1 MKKFT
6 FLFIATI
13 LLCGCSQE
21 NKSKQLAIYTIPDNL
36 NIYFGLPSDY
46 ELNLDPTWV
55 KIYEGLDEHELFKTE
70 NKKGVSPIKI
80 DDLDS
85 GKYSI
90 GVMPVEFWN
99 ADMNWQCVDPFL
111 KPIGY
116 VSSIK
121 KPYDNI
127 PETKQKLKSGE
138 LKQEGGIIYMIEKQE
153 KELRTIIILAKEN
166 ISLEE
171 YDKYYPKEYNFI
183 FDTEKFIQDLEDKNV
198 LIFLSDEELKKT
210 IDILKRGGKI
220 CLNKVNIRFLIEIK
234 DPSNWHIEIQ
244 RKAIK

>member
-6 FLFIATI
+6 FLFIAAF
-13 LLCGCSQE
+13 LLGGCSQE
-21 NKSKQLAIYTIPDNL
+21 NKSRQLAIYTIPDNL

-46 ELNLDPTWV
+46 ELNQDPTLV
-55 KIYEGLDEHELFKTE
+55 KIHEGLDKHELFKTK

-80 DDLDS
+80 DELDS

-90 GVMPVEFWN
+90 GVMPIEFLD

-111 KPIGY
+111 KTIGY
-116 VSSIK
+116 VSSIEK
-121 KPYDNI
+121 LFDNFSV
-127 PETKQKLKSGE
+127 TRQKLKSGE
-138 LKQEGGIIYMIEKQE
+138 LKQEGGIVYLIEKQE
-153 KELRTIIILAKEN
+153 NEFLTIIILAKEN

-171 YDKYYPKEYNFI
+171 YDKYYPEEYNFI

-198 LIFLSDEELKKT
+198 LLFLSDEELKKT

-234 DPSNWHIEIQ
+234 DPSNWDIGIYRE
-244 RKAIK
+244 AIK